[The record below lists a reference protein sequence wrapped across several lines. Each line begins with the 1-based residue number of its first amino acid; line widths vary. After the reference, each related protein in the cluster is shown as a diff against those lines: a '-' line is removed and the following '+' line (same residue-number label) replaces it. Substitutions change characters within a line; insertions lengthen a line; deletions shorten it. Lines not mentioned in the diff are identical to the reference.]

1 MAKAL
6 VIVEEF
12 SFHSGWWILLKFL
25 CKALCLLRTFK
36 AKVGL
41 LGFGV
46 IGLERRFLLFFGELP
61 QRWFLVDSNGVALG
75 KGVLSL

>member
-1 MAKAL
+1 MAEAL

-25 CKALCLLRTFK
+25 CKVLRLLRTFE

-41 LGFGV
+41 LGFSI
-46 IGLERRFLLFFGELP
+46 IGL
-61 QRWFLVDSNGVALG
+61 
-75 KGVLSL
+75 KH